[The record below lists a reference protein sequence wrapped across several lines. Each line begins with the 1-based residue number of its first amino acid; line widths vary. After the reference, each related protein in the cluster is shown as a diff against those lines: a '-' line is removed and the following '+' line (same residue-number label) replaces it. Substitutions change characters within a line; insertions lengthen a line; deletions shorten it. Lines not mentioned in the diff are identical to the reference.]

1 MLNNQFIRAKK
12 DRQLK
17 DIEELFYKPIIVCK
31 NDMDK
36 LKEQEMQKI
45 RSIKEDVMS
54 KKPKMIRDKWRDK
67 IINDTSTLFEKRKR
81 KRRLENKEQ
90 KWKNN

>member
-45 RSIKEDVMS
+45 RSIKEDVWT
-54 KKPKMIRDKWRDK
+54 RNQRWLE
-67 IINDTSTLFEKRKR
+67 IN
-81 KRRLENKEQ
+81 
-90 KWKNN
+90 

>member
-12 DRQLK
+12 YRQLK
-17 DIEELFYKPIIVCK
+17 DSEELFYKPIIVCK

-45 RSIKEDVMS
+45 RSIKEDLWT
-54 KKPKMIRDKWRDK
+54 RNQRWLE
-67 IINDTSTLFEKRKR
+67 IN
-81 KRRLENKEQ
+81 
-90 KWKNN
+90 

>member
-45 RSIKEDVMS
+45 RSIEEDLWT
-54 KKPKMIRDKWRDK
+54 RNQRWLE
-67 IINDTSTLFEKRKR
+67 IN
-81 KRRLENKEQ
+81 
-90 KWKNN
+90 